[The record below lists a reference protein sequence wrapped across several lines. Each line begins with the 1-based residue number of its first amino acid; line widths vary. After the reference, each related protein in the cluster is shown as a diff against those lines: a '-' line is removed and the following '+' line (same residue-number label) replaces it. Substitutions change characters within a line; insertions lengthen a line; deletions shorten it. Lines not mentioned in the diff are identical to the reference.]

1 LSGTGPRGPR
11 PIRGFLGAALALLGI
26 AWPHGARAGSITLH
40 WTIDGMDREA
50 LVFAPETPA
59 KAPVVFA
66 FHGHGGGIPGVARS
80 MRFPEVWPE
89 AIVVYPQ
96 GLPTA
101 TKVDPRGRF
110 PGWQHERGEDSD
122 RDLKL
127 FDAILATLHDKY
139 RVDDDRVYATGFSNG
154 AIFTYLL
161 WAERGKTL
169 AAIASCAGKPWGN
182 VRPTLPMPALLIG
195 GREDLLVKF
204 RDQMDALDL
213 VRKINSCSSPGE
225 PCGPECTRY
234 PSSVHAPVVE
244 IIHPGGH
251 VYPPWAPERIVEFF
265 RNHPRR

>member
-1 LSGTGPRGPR
+1 MSGTGNRARRPRR
-11 PIRGFLGAALALLGI
+11 ALLGAALASLGI
-26 AWPHGARAGSITLH
+26 AWPRAAPAASTTLH
-40 WTIDGMDREA
+40 WTIDGEDREA
-50 LVFAPETPA
+50 LVFAPGTA
-59 KAPVVFA
+59 GKAPVVFA

-80 MRFPEVWPE
+80 MRFQEVWPE

-101 TKVDPRGRF
+101 TRVDPRGRF
-110 PGWQHERGEDSD
+110 PGWQREPGEDAD

-127 FDAILATLHDKY
+127 FDAMLSTLHGKY
-139 RVDDDRVYATGFSNG
+139 AVDDDRVYATGFSNG

-169 AAIASCAGKPWGN
+169 AAIASCAGKPWGS

-195 GREDLLVKF
+195 GREDPLVKF

-213 VRKINSCSSPGE
+213 VRKIDSCSGAGE

-234 PSSVHAPVVE
+234 PSSVQAPVVE

-251 VYPPWAPERIVEFF
+251 VYPPWAPERTVEFF